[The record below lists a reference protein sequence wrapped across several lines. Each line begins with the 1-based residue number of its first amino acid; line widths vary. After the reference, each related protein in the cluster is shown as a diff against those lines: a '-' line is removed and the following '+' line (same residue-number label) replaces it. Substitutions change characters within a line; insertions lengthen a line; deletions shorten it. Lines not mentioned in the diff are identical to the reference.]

1 MTWVA
6 VLLAVSGACC
16 YAFGARHQNTAVR
29 GTADLTVR
37 GLLRLVRDRGWLT
50 GLLLLA
56 AGTGLHVTAV
66 ALAPLTVV
74 QPIGA
79 LALAL
84 TAVLHARARGIRL
97 NRASIAAIVAC
108 IGGVATFVG
117 LAAGSVRPQ
126 AVTTAEALRVLALM
140 GAAAVLLAAV
150 LAVTRAGR
158 ARALAH
164 IAATG
169 VAFGFVAT
177 VTRVATQRVREDGF
191 TDPFLV
197 LSAVAIIVALLAGG
211 WCLQRAHA
219 DGPPDLV
226 VAGLTVI
233 DPLVAVALGITVL
246 GEAPYLRPAALAA
259 LAVSAVLA
267 AGGVAVLARHHPDA
281 TGPDEPDRSRTEPRT
296 DRDAVAYGRRGTET
310 YELRSSL

>member
-6 VLLAVSGACC
+6 VLLAVGGACC
-16 YAFGARHQNTAVR
+16 YAFGARHQNAAVR
-29 GTADLTVR
+29 GLDDLTVR
-37 GLLRLVRDRGWLT
+37 GLLRLARDRGWLT

-84 TAVLHARARGIRL
+84 TAVLHARARGVRL
-97 NRASIAAIVAC
+97 NRASVAAIVAC
-108 IGGVATFVG
+108 IGGIAAFVG
-117 LAAGSVRPQ
+117 LATGSVRP
-126 AVTTAEALRVLALM
+126 APVTTTEALRVLALL
-140 GAAAVLLAAV
+140 GAAAIAFGLV
-150 LAVTRAGR
+150 LAVTRRGR
-158 ARALAH
+158 ARALMH
-164 IAATG
+164 LAAAG
-169 VAFGFVAT
+169 MAFGFVAT
-177 VTRVATQRVREDGF
+177 LTRVITQRVREDGL
-191 TDPFLV
+191 TDPFL
-197 LSAVAIIVALLAGG
+197 LLPALAITGALLAGG

-233 DPLVAVALGITVL
+233 DPLVAVSIGLTVL
-246 GEAPYLRPAALAA
+246 GEAPHPHPATLAA
-259 LAVSAVLA
+259 LTGAAAVA

-281 TGPDEPDRSRTEPRT
+281 TGPATPEVARTGKEP
-296 DRDAVAYGRRGTET
+296 AAYGRRGTET

>member
-6 VLLAVSGACC
+6 VVLAVAGACC

-29 GTADLTVR
+29 GAGALSLR
-37 GLLRLVRDRGWLT
+37 GLARLVRDRGWLT
-50 GLLLLA
+50 GLLLLG

-97 NRASIAAIVAC
+97 NAVSVVAIVAC
-108 IGGVATFVG
+108 IGGIAAFVG
-117 LAAGSVRPQ
+117 LAAGMVRAAP
-126 AVTTAEALRVLALM
+126 VSTAEALRVLALM
-140 GAAAVLLAAV
+140 GAAAAV
-150 LAVTRAGR
+150 LAVVVAVRPGR

-164 IAATG
+164 IVAAG

-177 VTRVATQRVREDGF
+177 LTRVLTQRVRESGLD
-191 TDPFLV
+191 DPFL
-197 LSAVAIIVALLAGG
+197 LAPALAIAAALLVGG
-211 WCLQRAHA
+211 WCLQKAHA
-219 DGPPDLV
+219 DGPPDVV

-233 DPLVAVALGITVL
+233 DPLVAVAIGMTVL
-246 GEAPYLRPAALAA
+246 GEAPGLRPATLAA
-259 LAVSAVLA
+259 LTGAAAIA

-281 TGPDEPDRSRTEPRT
+281 TGPEQINPREKDRAA
-296 DRDAVAYGRRGTET
+296 AVAYGRRGWETEPF
-310 YELRSSL
+310 EMRSAL

>member
-6 VLLAVSGACC
+6 VLLAVGGACC

-29 GTADLTVR
+29 GLGDLTVR

-79 LALAL
+79 LALVL
-84 TAVLHARARGIRL
+84 TAILHVRARGIGL
-97 NRASIAAIVAC
+97 NRASVAAIVAC
-108 IGGVATFVG
+108 IGGVATFVF
-117 LAAGSVRPQ
+117 LAAGSVRP
-126 AVTTAEALRVLALM
+126 APVTTAEALRVLALL
-140 GAAAVLLAAV
+140 GAAAITFALV
-150 LAVTRAGR
+150 LAVTGR
-158 ARALAH
+158 GRGRALAH
-164 IAATG
+164 IAAAG

-177 VTRVATQRVREDGF
+177 LTRVATQRVREDGF
-191 TDPFLV
+191 TEPFLF
-197 LSAVAIIVALLAGG
+197 LPALAIAGALLAGG

-233 DPLVAVALGITVL
+233 DPLIAVALGLTVL
-246 GEAPYLRPAALAA
+246 GEAPYLRPATMAA
-259 LAVSAVLA
+259 LTGAAAVA
-267 AGGVAVLARHHPDA
+267 AAGVAVLARHHPDT
-281 TGPDEPDRSRTEPRT
+281 TGPGEITRTG
-296 DRDAVAYGRRGTET
+296 RDPVAYGRRGTET
-310 YELRSSL
+310 YELRSSP

>member
-6 VLLAVSGACC
+6 VVLAVAGACC

-29 GTADLTVR
+29 GNGAMTLR
-37 GLLRLVRDRGWLT
+37 GLTRLVRDRGWLI

-56 AGTGLHVTAV
+56 GGTALHVTAV

-84 TAVLHARARGIRL
+84 TAILHARAQGIRL
-97 NRASIAAIVAC
+97 NRASVAAIVAC
-108 IGGVATFVG
+108 IGGVATFVA
-117 LAAGSVRPQ
+117 LAAGAVHPDP
-126 AVTTAEALRVLALM
+126 VTTAEAVRVLALM
-140 GAAAVLLAAV
+140 GAAGVV
-150 LAVTRAGR
+150 LALVVTTTRAGR

-164 IAATG
+164 IVAAG

-177 VTRVATQRVREDGF
+177 LTRVLTQRVREGGLD
-191 TDPFLV
+191 DPFLLV
-197 LSAVAIIVALLAGG
+197 PALAIVTALLAGG
-211 WCLQRAHA
+211 WCLQQAHA

-233 DPLVAVALGITVL
+233 DPLVAVAIGITVL
-246 GEAPYLRPAALAA
+246 GEAPYLAPATLAA
-259 LAVSAVLA
+259 LAGAAVIA

-281 TGPDEPDRSRTEPRT
+281 TGPAAPAIPDREP
-296 DRDAVAYGRRGTET
+296 VAHARHGWDTET
-310 YELRSSL
+310 FELRSLL